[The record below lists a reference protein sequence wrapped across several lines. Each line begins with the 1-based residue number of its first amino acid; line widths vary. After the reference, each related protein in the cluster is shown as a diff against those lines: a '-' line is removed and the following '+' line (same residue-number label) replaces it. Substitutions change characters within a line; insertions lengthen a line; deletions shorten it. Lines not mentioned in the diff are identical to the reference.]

1 MALLLALWQ
10 AATWSGHAGMLPTP
24 LSVLRFVGTETSRGD
39 LVHNIAVTLGR
50 AGAAFALAF
59 AGGAG
64 LGILFGRFRGLDLLF
79 EGWVTLLLNTPA
91 LVIAVLCFLWLG
103 LTETAAIT
111 AVALNKAPM
120 TLVIVRQGVRARDP
134 LFDEM
139 SAAFRFSRWRWFRH
153 ILLPQLT
160 PFLLAAARSGL
171 AITWKIVLVVELLG
185 RPDGVGFALSSAFQ
199 LFDLTAVLGY
209 SLSFAAVML
218 AIELFVLKPIESFVS
233 TDGYAPS

>member
-1 MALLLALWQ
+1 MWQ
-10 AATWSGHAGMLPTP
+10 VATWSHQTGMLPAP
-24 LSVLRFVGTETSRGD
+24 LSVLRFVGAEAGRGD
-39 LVHNIAVTLGR
+39 LLHNMGITLLR
-50 AGAAFALAF
+50 AGAAFWVAF
-59 AGGAG
+59 VCGAG
-64 LGILFGRFRGLDLLF
+64 LGILLGRFRGLDLVF
-79 EGWVTLLLNTPA
+79 DGWVTLLMNTPA

-120 TLVIVRQGVRARDP
+120 TLVIVRQGVRARDQ

-139 SAAFRFSRWRWFRH
+139 SAAFRFSRWRWLRH
-153 ILLPQLT
+153 VLLPQLA
-160 PFLLAAARSGL
+160 PFLMAAARSGL

-218 AIELFVLKPIESFVS
+218 AIELLVLNPVERLVLAGGRAR
-233 TDGYAPS
+233 D